1 MILVSPT
8 EHDLLPVL
16 GGKAMSHSLPE
27 QHGAD
32 VLIVAAGQGKMAIQR
47 KAFPDDLLA
56 SLDDGRLAR
65 ELALLSRTE
74 CPVLIVEGRPQWTA
88 DGHLMA
94 SWASRWTRQQLR
106 NLLRSVWLTHGVM
119 VEHTDDI
126 NDTADSVI
134 ELDKWFR
141 KKVHR
146 SLLARPKQ
154 AARDSWGTRREDDV
168 MKFLLQGF
176 PGIGTVLADAILE
189 RFGRVPLS
197 WSCNL
202 DELRSVP
209 GIGEKRAKELWELLQ

>member
-1 MILVSPT
+1 MMLVSPT
-8 EHDLLPVL
+8 EHDLLPL
-16 GGKAMSHSLPE
+16 LAGRAMSHSLPE

-94 SWASRWTRQQLR
+94 AWASRWTRQQLR

-126 NDTADSVI
+126 NDTATAVL
-134 ELDKWFR
+134 ELESWFR
-141 KKVHR
+141 KNVHR
-146 SLLARPKQ
+146 SLLSRPKQ
-154 AARDSWGTRREDDV
+154 TSRDSWGKSSQEDIAR
-168 MKFLLQGF
+168 FLLQGF
-176 PGIGTVLADAILE
+176 PGIGTALAEVILE
-189 RFGRVPLS
+189 RFGKAPLS
-197 WSCNL
+197 WSCTF

-209 GIGEKRAKELWELLQ
+209 GIGERRSKALWELLQ